1 MCICTTAFFSI
12 HLLMVS
18 RLLSCPGYCKQLHH
32 TLIHSHGLSAG
43 SRTVEVRPSDS
54 HLWLSPFSAD
64 DDPGGGAAE
73 EPGARH
79 RVSPGVWSPHCLGP
93 GPTAPESYLCCH
105 PQLPRGVPE
114 PAPAEPAPRRPVQPQ
129 ARGLG

>member
-1 MCICTTAFFSI
+1 MQEYWSGLPFPT
-12 HLLMVS
+12 
-18 RLLSCPGYCKQLHH
+18 PGDLPNPGIEPES
-32 TLIHSHGLSAG
+32 LASPASAG
-43 SRTVEVRPSDS
+43 G
-54 HLWLSPFSAD
+54 FFFFD

-79 RVSPGVWSPHCLGP
+79 RVSPGVWSPHRLGP
-93 GPTAPESYLCCH
+93 GPTAPESYLRCH

-129 ARGLG
+129 AGGLG